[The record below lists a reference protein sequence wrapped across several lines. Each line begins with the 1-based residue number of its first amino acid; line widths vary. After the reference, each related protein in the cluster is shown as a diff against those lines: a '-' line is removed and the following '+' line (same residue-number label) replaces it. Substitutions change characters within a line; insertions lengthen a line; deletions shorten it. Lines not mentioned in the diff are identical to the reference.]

1 MIFSSVSPHLAEQE
15 EFPLKVFPFFTR
27 ASFSKEC
34 RCVHAAALV
43 TKGKKTGKDLRFSF
57 PSSALSRASAV
68 CVSFPLFA
76 FARFLLLASAL
87 APLFLLASPVVA
99 RRSLRRQFSRG
110 SLSFFETSSSFPFS
124 FFVRFLLFFSSFR
137 VVLFALP
144 LSLLRS
150 LLVSFSFFYTFPFV
164 PSCPHPSSPP
174 PLPPSVPQSNLF
186 SSPFLPP
193 FHPCPLPLLPTFI
206 PSSLPSS
213 FFVPPCPLPH
223 APRGMRERTCA
234 PAARSLCGVRT
245 RFLAS
250 VSRARQVRGR
260 RGSEGVDGG
269 E

>member
-87 APLFLLASPVVA
+87 APLFLFASPVVA

-110 SLSFFETSSSFPFS
+110 SLSFFETSSSFP
-124 FFVRFLLFFSSFR
+124 SSF
-137 VVLFALP
+137 
-144 LSLLRS
+144 
-150 LLVSFSFFYTFPFV
+150 LVSFSFRL
-164 PSCPHPSSPP
+164 SGLSSLPHPSPSFVAIWFPFRSSILSPSSLHVP
-174 PLPPSVPQSNLF
+174 ILPRLHPSLHLSLKATSFLHLF
-186 SSPFLPP
+186 SLPFILA
-193 FHPCPLPLLPTFI
+193 PLPLLPTFI

-223 APRGMRERTCA
+223 APRGMRGRERTC
-234 PAARSLCGVRT
+234 RT
-245 RFLAS
+245 
-250 VSRARQVRGR
+250 
-260 RGSEGVDGG
+260 
-269 E
+269 

>member
-1 MIFSSVSPHLAEQE
+1 MIFSSVSPHLAEQV
-15 EFPLKVFPFFTR
+15 EFPLKVFPFFTL

-99 RRSLRRQFSRG
+99 PRSLRRQFSRG
-110 SLSFFETSSSFPFS
+110 SLSFFETSSPFPFS
-124 FFVRFLLFFSSFR
+124 FLVRFLLFFSSFR
-137 VVLFALP
+137 VVLFTPP

-223 APRGMRERTCA
+223 APRSM
-234 PAARSLCGVRT
+234 
-245 RFLAS
+245 
-250 VSRARQVRGR
+250 RGR
-260 RGSEGVDGG
+260 RRTCRT
-269 E
+269 